1 MPAVRIPLPFDDV
14 FTTADLP
21 QAGVSTGALQGWR
34 ARGEVVELCAGV
46 YIRADAEL
54 LEAKRTV
61 YASRP
66 IALGHRPVTLAGAA
80 FLYDLPLPSAPHSSW
95 KRDERHVRIPSDHLK
110 RVRGLLVPSLAW
122 TAISLA
128 RWQQFHDALVPLDAA
143 LRRGCSVA
151 DLTSC
156 AASLGAA
163 KGTRFLQRAV
173 SLGDARSESPLES
186 CSRGLMLEAR
196 VPSPELQRE
205 IRTRAGT
212 FRVDF
217 CWPDVRVI
225 GEADGRVKYSDA
237 DTLWREKLRQEHLE
251 RAGYRVVRWTWHDIT
266 AERRRWLD
274 RLHHALAHPE

>member
-1 MPAVRIPLPFDDV
+1 
-14 FTTADLP
+14 
-21 QAGVSTGALQGWR
+21 
-34 ARGEVVELCAGV
+34 
-46 YIRADAEL
+46 
-54 LEAKRTV
+54 
-61 YASRP
+61 
-66 IALGHRPVTLAGAA
+66 
-80 FLYDLPLPSAPHSSW
+80 
-95 KRDERHVRIPSDHLK
+95 
-110 RVRGLLVPSLAW
+110 
-122 TAISLA
+122 
-128 RWQQFHDALVPLDAA
+128 
-143 LRRGCSVA
+143 
-151 DLTSC
+151 
-156 AASLGAA
+156 
-163 KGTRFLQRAV
+163 
-173 SLGDARSESPLES
+173 
-186 CSRGLMLEAR
+186 MLEAR